1 MITKNSTAGGF
12 ELDEIGL
19 WSEIKLEIVRKYAQ
33 AYVNILN
40 AAELRYS
47 YIDGFAGAGLHLSQ
61 GSGRLVPGS
70 PLNAVA
76 IKPPFYE
83 YFLVELDPTKVHHLK
98 SLPEVKSRPEVHVI
112 QGDCNEVLPNQV
124 FPKVECKDFRRAL
137 CVLDPYGMH
146 LNWKVAETAGRMK
159 SVDIL
164 MNFPIMDMNRNAL
177 RLRPDRVTVEAETRM
192 TAFWGDESWK
202 QVAYKRQQQ
211 FFGEDD
217 QIKLGN
223 EEIVGA
229 FANRL
234 KVVGGFEFVPKPLPM
249 KNSTGSIVY
258 YLFFG
263 SQKRVASNVF
273 KDIVKKYTNTGA
285 T

>member
-1 MITKNSTAGGF
+1 MITKNSTPGGF

-124 FPKVECKDFRRAL
+124 FPKVEYKDFRRAL

-146 LNWKVAETAGRMK
+146 LNWKVTETAGRMK

-177 RLRPDRVTVEAETRM
+177 RLRPDRVTVEAETRID
-192 TAFWGDESWK
+192 G
-202 QVAYKRQQQ
+202 V
-211 FFGEDD
+211 
-217 QIKLGN
+217 LG
-223 EEIVGA
+223 
-229 FANRL
+229 
-234 KVVGGFEFVPKPLPM
+234 
-249 KNSTGSIVY
+249 
-258 YLFFG
+258 
-263 SQKRVASNVF
+263 
-273 KDIVKKYTNTGA
+273 
-285 T
+285 